1 MVRAEEKKGNEYQAD
16 ASRLIRDPS
25 ERWLSAISITF
36 ITLFSLFCLFPFVL
50 LVATSFTKESVVVQ
64 YGFNLWPRVF
74 SLTSYDII
82 FKTPGYIL
90 GSYIVTVSMTAVG
103 TTVGLFLVAMTGYA
117 LTRPDFAFRNVI
129 MFYIYFTMLFQG
141 GLVPYYMLVKNTLR
155 LSDNYLAELL
165 PMLMSPWLVMLMR
178 NFAKSIPFSLTES
191 AKVDGAND
199 FYIFIRVILPMLKP
213 ALATIGLFL
222 ALGYWNEWYN
232 ANLFLT
238 NAPYQP
244 LQMFLYN
251 VVNKSNTIRNSSL
264 LASIPAQDVPLETM
278 KMATAVVA
286 TGPIV
291 LAYPFVQRY
300 FIKGITIG
308 AVKG

>member
-1 MVRAEEKKGNEYQAD
+1 MVNAEAKRGNDLQSD

-25 ERWLSAISITF
+25 EKWLSGVSIVFIS
-36 ITLFSLFCLFPFVL
+36 LFSLFCLFPFVL
-50 LVATSFTKESVVVQ
+50 LIATSLTKETVVLQ
-64 YGFNLWPRVF
+64 YGFNIWPRVF
-74 SLTSYDII
+74 SVTAYDII

-90 GSYIVTVSMTAVG
+90 GSYIVTVSVTAIG
-103 TTVGLFLVAMTGYA
+103 TTVGLFVVAMTGYA
-117 LTRPDFAFRNVI
+117 LTRPDFPFRNNI

-141 GLVPYYMLVKNTLR
+141 GLVPYYLLMSKYFR
-155 LSDNYLAELL
+155 MQGNYLAVLL
-165 PMLMSPWLVMLMR
+165 PGLMSPWLIILMR

-199 FYIFIRVILPMLKP
+199 FYIFVRVVLPMLKP

-244 LQMFLYN
+244 LQMYMYN
-251 VVNKSNTIRNSSL
+251 IVNKAQFLRDSSL
-264 LASIPAQDVPLETM
+264 LAGIPRQDMPTETL